1 MAVTIVVTIMN
12 MAMIIS
18 DFHSH
23 CLPGMDDGARDVKMS
38 CEMLK
43 MAAEQGVERVM
54 ATPHFYWGHDTV
66 ESFLEDRAHCYA
78 RLQPHLSGLPEVRL
92 GAEVLLRENVSTQ
105 DLRPLCLEGTDILLV
120 ELPFMAP
127 PAWLIE
133 ELENIT
139 YNHKVTIML
148 AHLDRY
154 MPWYSAS
161 KLWQLLELPDVIVQ
175 LNTESIADRRYFRM
189 LRKWLPDYPRLVLGT
204 DMHNL
209 TDRAPQMA
217 EAVRLLE
224 KKRVGRE
231 WLERIEQTTEELL

>member
-1 MAVTIVVTIMN
+1 
-12 MAMIIS
+12 
-18 DFHSH
+18 
-23 CLPGMDDGARDVKMS
+23 MS

-66 ESFLEDRAHCYA
+66 DSFLEDRARCYA
-78 RLQPHLSGLPEVRL
+78 RLQPHLAGLPEVRL
-92 GAEVLLRENVSTQ
+92 GAEVLLRENVSSQ
-105 DLRPLCLEGTDILLV
+105 NLRPLCLEGTDILLV

-161 KLWQLLELPDVIVQ
+161 KLWPLLELPDVIVQ
-175 LNTESIADRRYFRM
+175 LNAESIADRRYYRL
-189 LRKWLPDYPRLVLGT
+189 LRKWLPDYPRLVLGS

-217 EAVRLLE
+217 EAVRILE

-231 WLERIEQTTEELL
+231 WLERIEQTTDELL